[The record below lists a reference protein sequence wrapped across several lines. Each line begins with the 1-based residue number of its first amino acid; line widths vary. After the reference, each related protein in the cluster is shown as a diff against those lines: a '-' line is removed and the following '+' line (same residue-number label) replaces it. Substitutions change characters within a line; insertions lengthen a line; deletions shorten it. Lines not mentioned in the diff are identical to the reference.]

1 MSGAGSGIA
10 GNTGSSSFAALELLA
25 DPVRLQSKIDSLKAA
40 EDAAREQITL
50 AGPAS
55 EIMKIRGE
63 IDGLK
68 ELAEDNYNGAKA
80 DAEALMSQARDD
92 AAQIISKAQAE
103 AAEAVEDAKKVVEQ
117 ADAISSGAK
126 TEHSAAVREREV
138 VEARKSEQDHREV
151 TLQQKAD
158 ALDTRAQ
165 ELEGEKVELA
175 EVRELIQKALG

>member
-25 DPVRLQSKIDSLKAA
+25 DPAKLQSKIDSLKAA

-55 EIMKIRGE
+55 EILQIREE

-80 DAEALMSQARDD
+80 DAEALMSKARED
-92 AAQIISKAQAE
+92 AAQIISKAHTE
-103 AAEAVEDAKKVVEQ
+103 AAEAVEDANKVVEQ
-117 ADAISSGAK
+117 AEAISSGAK
-126 TEHSAAVREREV
+126 TEHNAAVREREV
-138 VEARKSEQDHREV
+138 VEARKSEQDHRDE

-158 ALDTRAQ
+158 ALDAREQ
-165 ELEGEKVELA
+165 ELEGEKAKLTEA
-175 EVRELIQKALG
+175 RELIQKALG